1 MDFEVLIDSSF
12 INLNID
18 PKLIPIENKHVL
30 SIINDFEDGDWR
42 YEKFSN
48 FIWDNIAQ
56 TALSHQ
62 ERKNLEHKSQS
73 TLKRAAENLRLTDKE
88 QDISKGSELAEI
100 VLYAIM
106 KHKYNALP
114 VVPKIF
120 YKQNAQDNAKGAD
133 SVHIVL
139 EGDDDFSLW
148 FGEAKFFNSIEDSR
162 LPSIITSVGNSLKT
176 DKLKKENSIITNIA
190 DIDLLEINDQLK
202 KKIKDSLSHQ
212 ASIDTLKPKINIP
225 ILLLHECGITSTSTE
240 ISDDYKEKII
250 AFHSER
256 ANSYFKKQIKSL
268 ANIHF
273 YEKIKFHIIL
283 FPVPEK
289 EPIIEAFVSDAE
301 HYKKPKKKAGLRNG
315 NL

>member
-18 PKLIPIENKHVL
+18 PELIPIENKHVL

-106 KHKYNALP
+106 KHKYKALP

-190 DIDLLEINDQLK
+190 DIDHLEINDQLK
-202 KKIKDSLSHQ
+202 KKIKASLSHQ

-225 ILLLHECGITSTSTE
+225 ILLLHECSITNASTE
-240 ISDDYKEKII
+240 ISEDYKEKII

-256 ANSYFKKQIKSL
+256 ANAYFKKQIKSL

-301 HYKKPKKKAGLRNG
+301 HYKKPKKKQG
-315 NL
+315 